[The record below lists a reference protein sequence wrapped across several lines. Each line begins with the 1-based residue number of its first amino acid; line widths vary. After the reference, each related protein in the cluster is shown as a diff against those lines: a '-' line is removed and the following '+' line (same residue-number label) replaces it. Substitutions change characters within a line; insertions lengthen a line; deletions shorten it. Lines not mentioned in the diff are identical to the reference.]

1 MFFNEDPKESAEI
14 LNEISCSAVITPI
27 TITVYEFMLLMKKQ
41 LTLLSSP
48 LHRITAVSYT
58 HLTLPTNREV

>member
-48 LHRITAVSYT
+48 LHRITVFVTLIYKHAVFCY
-58 HLTLPTNREV
+58 